1 MKIKILLV
9 CLFLFVTVDFLSGQ
23 GKNIYIK
30 QQRTDWYS
38 FSKKMENEYK
48 IHFYFDT
55 DSFPNI
61 QIVISE
67 DSILLDQ
74 LLKDS
79 FSIYGLSISNDNNGN
94 YFLFKEFALQ
104 ANLDNFFNQYQKN
117 SIGLKNESD
126 IINYSTNGND
136 YLKTYQEYI
145 SENVIVGKNGSSHK
159 NEKVVISG
167 HVLNQ
172 DDGEPISQAYLKILE
187 KNKFETTNISGYYE
201 ILIEPGEYTLLVN
214 SLGKFEKNYRLTVLS
229 NGQLNISLKTK
240 PFLID
245 EAVVSASRNHNIKST
260 NMGFEKMSAVAIK
273 KIPVVLGEQDI
284 IKVALLLPG
293 VQTVGEA
300 SAGFNV
306 RGSPADQ
313 NMFYINGLP
322 VYNSSHL
329 FGLFTTFNSDA
340 INEFRM
346 YKSNIPIEYG
356 GFLSSIFD
364 IDSKEGN
371 KENFSARG
379 GIGPVSAKLLVEGPI
394 AKGKGTY
401 IISGRSTYSE
411 WLLNQI
417 NNPDIQNSSA
427 SFYDGLINLTY
438 SINEKNNIKLFLYG
452 SSDNSDLAFGL
463 RNQYDNLGATLNW
476 THFFSKSFISELD
489 IIKSQ
494 YAYTEENYEID
505 YLANKHSFELN
516 HNEAK
521 LNFKYFPSHNHSVL
535 LGLNVV
541 YYELNYGDFVPL
553 SSESLIKTLEFEPEK
568 AINSSIY
575 IGDQWDITNRFT
587 LEGGVRYSMYYYL
600 GPKTVYEYLPNKP
613 VEIANITDTII
624 FSNNESISN
633 YNNFDFKLS
642 GKYELSESFSLKAS
656 YNRLHQYIYM
666 LSNSISVTPTNK
678 WKLSDSHLKP
688 MRGEQYTFGIYKNFG
703 KDQIEASAEVY
714 YKTVGNL
721 VEYKDGAD
729 FITNQIPETNI
740 IQGDL
745 KAYGVELLLKKK
757 SGQLNGWINY
767 TYSRALVQ
775 VNNLVTGETNNLG
788 LEYPANYDRPHA
800 LNLALN
806 YKITKRLSFSA
817 NVVYSTGRPITYP
830 TSIYYQNDIQ
840 ITEFSMRN
848 EYRISDYFR
857 TDLSINIE
865 GNLKKKKLAHGSWSI
880 SFYNLTGRRNPYT
893 IQFRNEDGQIQGYE
907 ISILGTVIP
916 SISYNLKFGN
926 YND

>member
-1 MKIKILLV
+1 MKIKILLIS
-9 CLFLFVTVDFLSGQ
+9 FFVFGIVNLISGQ
-23 GKNIYIK
+23 ETTIYIK
-30 QQRTDWYS
+30 QQSSDWQS
-38 FSKKMENEYK
+38 FSKKIEKEYNLR
-48 IHFYFDT
+48 FYFDT
-55 DSFPNI
+55 KSFPNV
-61 QIVISE
+61 QIVINE
-67 DSILLDQ
+67 DSVLLDK
-74 LLKDS
+74 LLKDT
-79 FSIYGLSISNDNNGN
+79 FSQYEITVTKDNQGN
-94 YFLFKEFALQ
+94 YFLFKDFKLQ
-104 ANLDNFFNQYQKN
+104 SDLDIFFSKYQKN
-117 SIGLKNESD
+117 EVGLNDKDGLIQYTE
-126 IINYSTNGND
+126 GGKD

-145 SENVIVGKNGSSHK
+145 SENVVIGTKGSAIKNG
-159 NEKVVISG
+159 KVSISG
-167 HVLNQ
+167 YVLNQ

-201 ILIEPGEYTLLVN
+201 IQIEPGDYTLLVN
-214 SLGKFEKNYRLTVLS
+214 SLGKFEKTYRVNVLS

-245 EAVVSASRNHNIKST
+245 EAVVSASRNHNIKSS

-313 NMFYINGLP
+313 NMFYINSLP

-356 GFLSSIFD
+356 GFLSSVFD

-379 GIGPVSAKLLVEGPI
+379 GIGPVSAKLLIEGPI
-394 AKGKGTY
+394 TKNKGSY
-401 IISGRSTYSE
+401 LISARSTYSE

-417 NNPDIQNSSA
+417 NNPEINNSSA

-438 SINEKNNIKLFLYG
+438 SVNEKNNLKLFLYG
-452 SSDNSDLAFGL
+452 SNDNSDIAFGL
-463 RNQYDNLGATLNW
+463 RNKYDNLGGTLNW
-476 THFFSKSFISELD
+476 THFFSKSFISEID

-505 YLANKHSFELN
+505 YLGNKHSFELN

-521 LNFKYFPSHNHSVL
+521 LGFKYFPTYNHSIVFGVNVL
-535 LGLNVV
+535 

-553 SSESLIKTLEFEPEK
+553 NSESLIKTLEFEPEK
-568 AINSSIY
+568 ALNSSVY
-575 IGDQWDITNRFT
+575 LGDQWDITNKLT
-587 LEGGVRYSMYYYL
+587 VEGGVRFSMYNYL
-600 GPKTVYEYLPNKP
+600 GPKTVYEYAANQPR
-613 VEIANITDTII
+613 EIDNIIDTISY
-624 FSNNESISN
+624 SNNETISN
-633 YNNFDFKLS
+633 YNNFDYKLS
-642 GKYELSESFSLKAS
+642 AKYELSESFSVKAS

-688 MRGEQYTFGIYKNFG
+688 MRGEQYTFGLYKNFG
-703 KDQIEASAEVY
+703 KDQIETSAEVY

-745 KAYGVELLLKKK
+745 RAYGIELLVKKK

-775 VNNLVTGETNNLG
+775 VNNTVTGEMNNLG

-800 LNLALN
+800 LNVSLN
-806 YKITKRLSFSA
+806 YKVTKRLSISA

-865 GNLKKKKLAHGSWSI
+865 GNLKKHKLAHGSWSI

-893 IQFRNEDGQIQGYE
+893 IQFRNENGQIKGYE

-916 SISYNLKFGN
+916 SISYNIKIGN
-926 YND
+926 YDN